1 MGTTK
6 VLSCNEEIEKHKT
19 EIIKG
24 TKFTFDV
31 SNEKAL
37 SIYVKICN
45 TAFKTNFEKY
55 GKEQKIPKQ

>member
-6 VLSCNEEIEKHKT
+6 VLLCNEEFASHNKET
-19 EIIKG
+19 IKG
-24 TKFTFDV
+24 ITLTFDV

-55 GKEQKIPKQ
+55 GKE